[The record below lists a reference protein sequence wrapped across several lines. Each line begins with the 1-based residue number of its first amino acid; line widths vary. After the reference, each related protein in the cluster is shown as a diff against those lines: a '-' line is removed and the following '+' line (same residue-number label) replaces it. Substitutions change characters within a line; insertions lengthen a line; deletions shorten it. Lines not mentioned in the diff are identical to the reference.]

1 MSGIRWASLSGK
13 ERLYGGLSSKSGL
26 SSGWSPELSSSPEK
40 EAEEMEDQSE
50 EDSIAKCAGNT
61 AGQDEDAMR
70 RVPPSPVLTE
80 KEKGP
85 PTPMSLKGANLIPH
99 TPSERSPG
107 RAPLKLH
114 IRVSTLN
121 GSLGV
126 SIAGGKGSPPY
137 KENKEGVF
145 ISRISRRGAADV
157 VGIKVGDRV
166 LEVNGMNFED
176 VTHYEAVSALKNA
189 GSSIKIVVL
198 REEPTIMENQQ
209 TAKPEVEV
217 AGRLRQYEPEEEEE
231 EDESASWGCPSKYS
245 TEFQLDNRVV
255 GGVCNGDTVGSSMAE
270 DNLTVDSPEAST
282 TNSGAPVVKSTM
294 TIPRIIL
301 THPSTSDEDVE
312 QLTQDPDEDDP
323 DDLDGADTPDGPNY
337 FNHAF

>member
-107 RAPLKLH
+107 RAPLK
-114 IRVSTLN
+114 
-121 GSLGV
+121 
-126 SIAGGKGSPPY
+126 
-137 KENKEGVF
+137 GVF